1 MRTAFNFT
9 LGTLLAIFM
18 IVAPIVY
25 QRMHDREFRNFHVVQ
40 EGVLYRSGQLPLH
53 RLQRMV
59 HQYGI
64 RTVISLREGQ
74 QAADELEEQWV
85 KARAL
90 KFVRIPYRAWSPDAT
105 GKVPAEQSIK
115 TLRDIMD
122 DPANHPVLVHC
133 FAGIHR
139 TGTMCAIYRM
149 DYQGWTN
156 VEAMKEMRALGYTI
170 LDQHEDVH
178 GYMLRYRSP
187 PRERAIPAVTVGF
200 KKQAVP

>member
-1 MRTAFNFT
+1 MRTAFNVTF
-9 LGTLLAIFM
+9 GTLLAVFM
-18 IVAPIVY
+18 IAAPLVY
-25 QRMHDREFRNFHVVQ
+25 QRRHDREFRNFHVVR

-53 RLQRMV
+53 RLQRTV

-64 RTVISLREGQ
+64 RTVISLRDGEQ
-74 QAADELEEQWV
+74 SMDELEEQWV

-90 KFVRIPYRAWSPDAT
+90 NFVRIPYRAWTADAT
-105 GKVPAEQSIK
+105 GKVPAEIGVQAF
-115 TLRDIMD
+115 RDVMD

-156 VEAMKEMRALGYTI
+156 VDAMKEMRALGYTI
-170 LDQHEDVH
+170 LEQHEDVYS
-178 GYMLRYRSP
+178 YMLHYRSP
-187 PRERAIPAVTVGF
+187 QRERAIPAVPVGF